1 MKSSRLIAFEA
12 LHKIFT
18 DNAYSNLTLENVL
31 KDVKEDKSFISALV
45 YGTVERKITL
55 DYYIF
60 KYLNSKPKP
69 KILTILRLGAY
80 QILFMEK
87 VPDSAAVN
95 ESVKLTK
102 EINQSYYGS
111 LVNAVLHKIQQ
122 DNESV
127 ENIKDLS
134 IKYSVPQNLINM
146 WYKQYSKEKV
156 DAFLPFVNSRPPVF
170 AVPNRLY
177 VDADELQC
185 ELMSEGIECETVGE
199 LVKINSPFDLNKLKS
214 FENGL
219 FHIQDMSSY
228 ECAKSLGVQKDDTV
242 IDICSAPGGKTFT
255 LAELMENS
263 GTVYAYDLYEHRIN
277 QVVKGAK
284 RLGLDNIVCGVNDAL
299 KYNSAIPLADKIL
312 CDVVC
317 SGYGIIRRKPEI
329 RYKELDSVKALPEI
343 QLKILETAS
352 KYLKSGGTI
361 VYSTCT
367 LNKKENE
374 AVTKA
379 FLNDNKDFSITEEKT
394 TFPSLEGGDGF
405 YRAVMKKNE
414 N

>member
-18 DNAYSNLTLENVL
+18 DNAYSNLTLENIL

-60 KYLNSKPKP
+60 KYLDSKPKP

-80 QILFMEK
+80 QILFMDK

-102 EINQSYYGS
+102 EIKQSYYAS

-122 DNESV
+122 DNE
-127 ENIKDLS
+127 ENNDIEDIS

-146 WYKQYSKEKV
+146 WYKQYTKEKT
-156 DAFLPFVNSRPPVF
+156 DAFLPLVNSRPPVF

-177 VDADELQC
+177 VDADELQY
-185 ELMSEGIECETVGE
+185 ELMTEGIECETAGE
-199 LVKINSPFDLNKLKS
+199 LVKINSSFDLSNLKS
-214 FENGL
+214 YQNGL

-228 ECAKSLGVQKDDTV
+228 ECAKALGVQKDDTV

-255 LAELMENS
+255 IAEFMENT
-263 GTVYAYDLYEHRIN
+263 GTVYAYDLYEHRIG
-277 QVVKGAK
+277 QVVKGAE
-284 RLGLDNIVCGVNDAL
+284 RLGLSNIVCGVNDAV
-299 KYNSAIPLADKIL
+299 KYDSRIPFADKIL

-329 RYKELDSVKALPEI
+329 RYKELDSVKDLPVT

-352 KYLKSGGTI
+352 KYLKNGGTI

-374 AVTKA
+374 AVAKA
-379 FLNDNKDFSITEEKT
+379 FLESNKDFYLIEEKT
-394 TFPSLEGGDGF
+394 TFPSLSGGDGF
-405 YRAVMKKNE
+405 YRAVMRKNE

>member
-18 DNAYSNLTLENVL
+18 DNAYSNLTLENIL
-31 KDVKEDKSFISALV
+31 KDVKEDKSFISAIV
-45 YGTVERKITL
+45 YGAVERKITL
-55 DYYIF
+55 DHYIF

-69 KILTILRLGAY
+69 KILTILRMGAY
-80 QILFMEK
+80 QILFMDK

-95 ESVKLTK
+95 ESVKLAK
-102 EINQSYYGS
+102 DINQSYYAP

-122 DNESV
+122 DDEV
-127 ENIKDLS
+127 IEDVS

-146 WYKQYSKEKV
+146 WYKQYSKEVV
-156 DAFLPFVNSRPPVF
+156 DSFLPFINERPPIF

-177 VDADELQC
+177 VDADELQY
-185 ELMSEGIECETVGE
+185 ELMSEEVDCETAGE
-199 LVKINSPFDLNKLKS
+199 LVKINSSFDLNRLKS

-228 ECAKSLGVQKDDTV
+228 ECAKALGVQKGDTV
-242 IDICSAPGGKTFT
+242 IDICSAPGGKAFT
-255 LAELMENS
+255 LAQLMENT
-263 GTVYAYDLYEHRIN
+263 GTVYAYDLYEHRLN
-277 QVVKGAK
+277 QVINGSK
-284 RLGLDNIVCGVNDAL
+284 RLGLSNIFCAVNDAL
-299 KYNSAIPLADKIL
+299 KVNVSIPVADRIL

-317 SGYGIIRRKPEI
+317 SGFGIIRRKPEI
-329 RYKELDSVKALPEI
+329 RYKELDSVKELPKT
-343 QLKILETAS
+343 QLQILETS
-352 KYLKSGGTI
+352 SRYLKSGGTI

-379 FLNDNKDFSITEEKT
+379 FLDGNKDFYLIEEKT
-394 TFPSLEGGDGF
+394 TFPSLDGGDGF